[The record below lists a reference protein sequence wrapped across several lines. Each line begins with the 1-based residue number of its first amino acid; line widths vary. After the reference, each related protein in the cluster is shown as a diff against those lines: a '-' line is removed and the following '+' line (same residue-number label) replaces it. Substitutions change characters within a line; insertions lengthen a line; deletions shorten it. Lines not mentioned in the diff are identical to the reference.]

1 MSNLNS
7 IININDD
14 VIEEFNKKFIK
25 ANEEIVDFIHLHY
38 LTKRKDTEFWKKF
51 NNKDTYSKELK
62 NYIDIL
68 DYRVWDY
75 TDFSSKM
82 FPLESWISV
91 GEGLDLINKKT
102 YKDTYE
108 SNKLYDFISDSY
120 EVFIKNQDEVVEK
133 CMSHK
138 DFIEDLKS

>member
-1 MSNLNS
+1 
-7 IININDD
+7 
-14 VIEEFNKKFIK
+14 
-25 ANEEIVDFIHLHY
+25 
-38 LTKRKDTEFWKKF
+38 
-51 NNKDTYSKELK
+51 
-62 NYIDIL
+62 
-68 DYRVWDY
+68 
-75 TDFSSKM
+75 M